1 MKGDFSMKKY
11 QKPALDIE
19 RFDVEDVITVSA
31 VVDEDQD
38 PGILDNEV
46 LGSTAPIIVD
56 FN

>member
-1 MKGDFSMKKY
+1 MKKY

-31 VVDEDQD
+31 TVDKD
-38 PGILDNEV
+38 PGILDSEV
-46 LGSTAPIIVD
+46 LGTSAPIIVD

>member
-1 MKGDFSMKKY
+1 MKGDYTMKKY

-31 VVDEDQD
+31 TIEKE
-38 PGILDNEV
+38 PGTLDSEV
-46 LGSTAPIIVD
+46 LGTTAPIIVD

>member
-1 MKGDFSMKKY
+1 MKKY

-31 VVDEDQD
+31 IDDTNKD
-38 PGILDNEV
+38 PGILDSEV
-46 LGSTAPIIVD
+46 INSSAPIIVD

>member
-1 MKGDFSMKKY
+1 MKKY

>member
-1 MKGDFSMKKY
+1 MKKY

-19 RFDVEDVITVSA
+19 RFDVEDVITVST
-31 VVDEDQD
+31 VVEDKD
-38 PGILDNEV
+38 PGILDSEV